1 MSEFK
6 LCGIV
11 LCGVVLCSVFK
22 SIRNEYS
29 IFVRI
34 CITVLVTIISLA
46 LFLPVLS
53 YIDEITKN
61 TEIHNYVPTLIKILG
76 IAIISEL
83 TADICIDANE
93 NGIANKVSLFAKAEI
108 LVLTLP
114 LIKSLF
120 DMCQGL
126 LKWKE

>member
-1 MSEFK
+1 MSELK

-11 LCGVVLCSVFK
+11 ICGIVLCTAFK
-22 SIRNEYS
+22 GIKNEYS
-29 IFVRI
+29 LFVRLG
-34 CITVLVTIISLA
+34 ITVLVTALSLA
-46 LFLPVLS
+46 LFLPILA
-53 YIDEITKN
+53 YIEDITLN
-61 TEIHNYVPTLIKILG
+61 TEIYNYIPTLIKILG

-83 TADICIDANE
+83 TSDICIDANE
-93 NGIANKVSLFAKAEI
+93 NGIAAKVSLFAKAEI

-126 LKWKE
+126 LK

>member
-76 IAIISEL
+76 IAIISEF

-126 LKWKE
+126 LK

>member
-1 MSEFK
+1 MNEFK

-11 LCGVVLCSVFK
+11 ICGIVLCSVFK
-22 SIRNEYS
+22 SIKNEYS
-29 IFVRI
+29 LFIRI
-34 CITVLVTIISLA
+34 GITTLVTILSLA
-46 LFLPVLS
+46 LFIPVLS

-61 TEIHNYVPTLIKILG
+61 TKIHIYIPTLIKILG

-83 TADICIDANE
+83 TTDICIDANE
-93 NGIANKVSLFAKAEI
+93 NGIATRVSLYAKAEI

-120 DMCQGL
+120 EMCQGL
-126 LKWKE
+126 LK

>member
-1 MSEFK
+1 MNEFK

-11 LCGVVLCSVFK
+11 ICGIVLCSVFK
-22 SIRNEYS
+22 SIKNEYS
-29 IFVRI
+29 LFIRI
-34 CITVLVTIISLA
+34 GITTLVTILSLA
-46 LFLPVLS
+46 LFIPVLS

-61 TEIHNYVPTLIKILG
+61 TKIHIYIPTLIKILG

-83 TADICIDANE
+83 TTDICIDANE
-93 NGIANKVSLFAKAEI
+93 NGIATRVSLFAKAEI

-120 DMCQGL
+120 EMCQGL
-126 LKWKE
+126 LK

>member
-1 MSEFK
+1 MSDLK

-22 SIRNEYS
+22 GIKNEYS
-29 IFVRI
+29 LFIRI
-34 CITVLVTIISLA
+34 GITILVTILSLT

-61 TEIHNYVPTLIKILG
+61 TEIHRYIPTLIKILG

-83 TADICIDANE
+83 TTDICIDANE
-93 NGIANKVSLFAKAEI
+93 NGIATRVSLFAKAEI

-126 LKWKE
+126 LK